1 MQHEREETNKSI
13 VLQIICIHA
22 NIYIYTFYLH
32 SPELGSNNDR
42 TQPDQ
47 AEQRHGAALEEDEF
61 EVEDGC

>member
-1 MQHEREETNKSI
+1 MQRKKQTNPLYFKLY
-13 VLQIICIHA
+13 VFTQTY
-22 NIYIYTFYLH
+22 IYIYTFYLH

>member
-1 MQHEREETNKSI
+1 MYSHK
-13 VLQIICIHA
+13 H
-22 NIYIYTFYLH
+22 IYIYTFYLH